1 MKGLEIMK
9 MNEVCIYVCVSVY
22 VCVCVYLR
30 SLLVVPLAYL
40 LIIK

>member
-1 MKGLEIMK
+1 MK
-9 MNEVCIYVCVSVY
+9 CVY
-22 VCVCVYLR
+22 VCICKCVCVYVYLR